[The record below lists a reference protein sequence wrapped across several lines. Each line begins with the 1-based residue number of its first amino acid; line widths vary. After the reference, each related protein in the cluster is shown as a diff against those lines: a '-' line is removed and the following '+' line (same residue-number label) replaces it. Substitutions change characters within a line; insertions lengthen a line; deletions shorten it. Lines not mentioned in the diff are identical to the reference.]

1 MFDVRVLTPIGEVVE
16 TLWQVEVGME
26 MLTFIDHPFSHIY
39 SFLFSALFTPRMK
52 EMGVTTISNFT
63 AWVIPGPKGLKKK
76 RVFV

>member
-63 AWVIPGPKGLKKK
+63 ACVIPGPKGLKKK